1 MSMPDLDISPQA
13 QLNWLSRYIPLR
25 AHLAGAEHSLLE
37 VGSGAHGVGCI
48 LSEPFVGI
56 DIAFEAAPVAPMFG
70 VQYSGGRLPFKTAAF
85 HTVLS
90 IDAYE
95 HVPPAFRHEFLGELA
110 RVSAERVVLAFP
122 ADAAAVES
130 DRFMQQLY
138 RHLNLGDP
146 GWLREHEEH
155 GMPSSAEAQAA
166 LDALAG
172 WRWREVPTTGNLASL
187 LLLLADVLPGADAWV
202 RPVMAGHRDE
212 LVRWIEAGSFGP
224 ASRKVYVLERAHAK
238 APLVDLREPDT
249 LVGAFMCVDCG
260 GDVEAGQ
267 ALDCLGCG
275 RAYARNAQGAFAFT
289 TSSLPREAAAS
300 APSVPATIFELAPD
314 WLASTA
320 WATPVHNY
328 LHAFAPDAPVLLRLK
343 LDAADV
349 DADEAVSLLAPL
361 LAPFQQGRFP
371 ELELTAELT
380 PEGSPDARACRLD
393 PAEWASWS
401 PERFQE
407 ACRAA
412 QAAAMQAEVMA

>member
-1 MSMPDLDISPQA
+1 MPDLDISPQA
-13 QLNWLSRYIPLR
+13 QLNWLCRYIPLK

-95 HVPPAFRHEFLGELA
+95 HVPPAFRIEFLNELA
-110 RVSAERVVLAFP
+110 RVSAQRVVLAFP

-130 DRFMQQLY
+130 DRFMQHLY
-138 RHLNLGDP
+138 RHLNLGEP
-146 GWLREHEEH
+146 AWLREHEEH
-155 GMPSSAEAQAA
+155 GMPSSAEAEAT
-166 LDALAG
+166 LGTLGG
-172 WRWREVPTTGNLASL
+172 WRWREVPTSGNLVSL

-212 LVRWIEAGSFGP
+212 LARWIEAGSFGP
-224 ASRKVYVLERAHAK
+224 ASRKVYLLERVK
-238 APLVDLREPDT
+238 AQVPLVDLRESDT

-260 GDVEAGQ
+260 GDVEAGR

-275 RAYARNAQGAFAFT
+275 RTYARNAQGAFAFT
-289 TSSLPREAAAS
+289 TSSLPREATPPAS
-300 APSVPATIFELAPD
+300 PVPATIFELAPD

-328 LHAFAPDAPVLLRLK
+328 LHAFAPDTAVLLRLK
-343 LDAADV
+343 VEAADV
-349 DADEAVSLLAPL
+349 DAEEAVALLAPL
-361 LAPFQQGRFP
+361 LAPFEHGRFP
-371 ELELTAELT
+371 ELELTADLT
-380 PEGSPDARACRLD
+380 PKGNSDARVCRID
-393 PAEWASWS
+393 PAEWSSWS
-401 PERFQE
+401 PERFRE
-407 ACRAA
+407 AYQAA
-412 QAAAMQAEVMA
+412 QAAAEQPEVMA